1 MQNASQHPPSGNFG
15 KNPKFITCK
24 LWRHMAWLGPC
35 RKVVGGVQLAYTEL
49 GFCLDWDRGGVPRVL
64 QNHSIGIFKAEE

>member
-1 MQNASQHPPSGNFG
+1 
-15 KNPKFITCK
+15 
-24 LWRHMAWLGPC
+24 MAWLGPC